1 MQFPRHRFTVRRLM
15 VAVALSG
22 IACSITAWLLN
33 GPSTIDMI
41 VSVLAGHDTAYSAGY
56 NELGWRALRR
66 GMTQAEVEPKLGTP
80 LKKTILY
87 GQREIWT
94 YSTSPDDGNYWM
106 RQIHFLGGK
115 IEKID
120 SRFYV
125 D

>member
-1 MQFPRHRFTVRRLM
+1 MRLTLPRFTVRRLM

-22 IACSITAWLLN
+22 IACAIIGWLLN
-33 GPSTIDMI
+33 GPSTIDI
-41 VSVLAGHDTAYSAGY
+41 IASVLAGHDTAYSAGY
-56 NELGWRALRR
+56 NEVGWRKLRL
-66 GMTQAEVEPKLGTP
+66 GMMQAEVEPILGPP

-115 IEKID
+115 IEKLD
-120 SRFYV
+120 DRFYV